1 MANRFAALLT
11 MIGSAITIPVVL
23 CAQNSST
30 VREAATAYKNLDFPS
45 ALTAAKR
52 AVSERQSQGDLA
64 TAYEIMAFTYA
75 ALDSTRQAVEAFR
88 ELIFLDPDREPNVE
102 RVSPRITSLYASA
115 LGQVLVVRGLRV
127 DSASF
132 IGGQGGAPI
141 QFSVSRPARAN
152 TRLVGEGLDVVVDSQ
167 LVAGVGG
174 FRWTALT
181 VQGDP
186 LPAGRY
192 EMMVT
197 ANEGPSKF
205 TSHIAVEVRHSPV
218 DTLPQLTSLPGYS
231 TLPETEVPP
240 RDWKPVGATFL
251 FAGLTTGAAFA
262 LSNNDLG
269 SRWRGPTIGISVAA
283 LAVGIAMTVKKPDPR
298 PVHANIRYNQLLA
311 EQLAQ
316 RNADI
321 AKQNAARRR
330 QTMLTI
336 VAAARPSGGG
346 P

>member
-1 MANRFAALLT
+1 MANRFATLVMMMGAAAAPMALY
-11 MIGSAITIPVVL
+11 
-23 CAQNSST
+23 AQDSST
-30 VREAATAYKNLDFPS
+30 VREAATAYRNLDFPA
-45 ALTAAKR
+45 ALKAAKR
-52 AVSERQSQGDLA
+52 AVGERQSQANLV

-75 ALDSTRQAVEAFR
+75 ALDSTRQAVKAFR

-102 RVSPRITSLYASA
+102 RVSPKITSLYASA

-132 IGGQGGAPI
+132 IGGQGGVQI

-152 TRLVGEGLDVVVDSQ
+152 TRLVGEGLDVAIDSQ

-174 FRWTALT
+174 FRWSALT
-181 VQGDP
+181 ARGDP
-186 LPAGRY
+186 LPAGHY

-197 ANEGPSKF
+197 ANEGPSNF
-205 TSHIAVEVRHSPV
+205 TSHIAIEVRHSPV
-218 DTLPQLTSLPGYS
+218 DTVPQLSILPGYS
-231 TLPETEVPP
+231 TLAETEVPP

-269 SRWRGPTIGISVAA
+269 SGWRGPTIGISISA
-283 LAVGIAMTVKKPDPR
+283 LAVGIIMTLKKPDPR
-298 PVHANIRYNQLLA
+298 PVQANIRYNQLLA

-330 QTMLTI
+330 QTLLTV
-336 VAAARPSGGG
+336 VAAAPPSGPG

>member
-1 MANRFAALLT
+1 MTQRIATLLVMIEVAAATVALR
-11 MIGSAITIPVVL
+11 
-23 CAQNSST
+23 AQDSST
-30 VREAATAYKNLDFPS
+30 VREARAAYENLDFPA
-45 ALTAAKR
+45 ALDAAKR
-52 AVSERQSQGDLA
+52 AVAGRQSQRDLA
-64 TAYEIMAFTYA
+64 TAYEVMAFSYA

-132 IGGQGGAPI
+132 VAGQGGAPI
-141 QFSVSRPARAN
+141 QFTVSRPARVT

-174 FRWTALT
+174 FRWAAVTAA
-181 VQGDP
+181 GDP
-186 LPAGRY
+186 VPVGHY
-192 EMMVT
+192 GIQVT
-197 ANEGPSKF
+197 ANEGSSRF
-205 TSHIAVEVRHSPV
+205 TNQLAVEVRHAPV
-218 DTLPQLTSLPGYS
+218 DTLPHLTSLPGYS
-231 TLPETEVPP
+231 NLPETEVPS
-240 RDWKPVGATFL
+240 RDWMPVGATFL

-269 SRWRGPTIGISVAA
+269 SGWQGPAIGISLTAV
-283 LAVGIAMTVKKPDPR
+283 AVGIAMTAKKPDAR
-298 PVHANIRYNQLLA
+298 PVQANIRYNQLLA

-321 AKQNAARRR
+321 ADQNAIRRR
-330 QTMLTI
+330 QTRVTI
-336 VAAARPSGGG
+336 VAAAQSGGSG
-346 P
+346 Q